1 MRHEKRALEMA
12 KAEEEEMLRLGTPY
26 RQETARYV
34 SLFLS
39 ELVNTGKRFDLSL
52 EDLKEE
58 IHNNYKL
65 EPERVSDVTKS
76 IWVLLAKARDE
87 DWLAE
92 HYEQATEKMKK
103 RDADRKS

>member
-12 KAEEEEMLRLGTPY
+12 QVEEEEMLRLGTPY

-34 SLFLS
+34 SLFFS
-39 ELVNTGKRFDLSL
+39 ELMDAGKRFDLSR

-58 IHNNYKL
+58 IRNTYSL
-65 EPERVSDVTKS
+65 ETDRMNDVAKS
-76 IWVLLAKARDE
+76 IWVL
-87 DWLAE
+87 LAE